1 MDCTTV
7 LKRASSIANIQL
19 HRSGFIPGSAE
30 RDAIQTF
37 TTEIH
42 ERMLSIDSAIQKL
55 TWLRGQLSSQLELN
69 QSLVAPV
76 RRLPSEILSKIF
88 VYHARLA
95 PSLAEQTLITT
106 CTVAHVCHAWR
117 AAARGT
123 LQLWSPISS
132 TAPFPGCSIASGDAF
147 EAQLELSGVSP
158 VQLLHTVHDDL
169 ILERFLAAL
178 SPHSSRWQSVTL
190 RGSCDLLRSLPKY
203 YLPQLE
209 EASITL
215 EGQTTDDVVD
225 FLSGATVLKRLAVAS
240 HWRNNPDPSLFTE
253 FPDLRFPTLTHL
265 SVAFDVVLRLD
276 VVRSALEAC
285 SVTLVSL
292 SLSMSDDPD
301 WNTVRHL
308 SGRRRVN
315 MSALSTLEVG
325 QGCFEVFDMIDAPA
339 LEEIVVRDVRGHHRA
354 DLMFQLLA
362 SFSEHTGHPGTLC
375 RLTLRNIE
383 CQEWTGNH
391 EDFLHCIWRWKGL
404 KELHVEEPADC
415 TPILAPDAIEWL
427 AVEAIGPL
435 YLPNLVS
442 FSLKSRPRRPWHK
455 HRTALQ
461 KMIKS
466 REISRLLLKNMTHK
480 VVALEH
486 VHLDVEYP

>member
-7 LKRASSIANIQL
+7 LKRAASIANIQL
-19 HRSGFIPGSAE
+19 HRSGFIPESAE
-30 RDAIQTF
+30 RDAIQTS
-37 TTEIH
+37 TIEIH
-42 ERMLSIDSAIQKL
+42 EQMLSIDSEIQKL
-55 TWLRGQLSSQLELN
+55 TRLLGQLYS
-69 QSLVAPV
+69 
-76 RRLPSEILSKIF
+76 
-88 VYHARLA
+88 HARLA

-123 LQLWSPISS
+123 LQLWTPIS
-132 TAPFPGCSIASGDAF
+132 DVF

-178 SPHSSRWQSVTL
+178 GPHSSRWQSVTL

-240 HWRNNPDPSLFTE
+240 HWRNNPDPSF
-253 FPDLRFPTLTHL
+253 
-265 SVAFDVVLRLD
+265 
-276 VVRSALEAC
+276 
-285 SVTLVSL
+285 
-292 SLSMSDDPD
+292 LSMSDDPD
-301 WNTVRHL
+301 WNTVRYL
-308 SGRRRVN
+308 SGRRRAN

-362 SFSEHTGHPGTLC
+362 SFSEHTGHPGILR

-391 EDFLHCIWRWKGL
+391 ENFLHCIWRWRGL

-415 TPILAPDAIEWL
+415 IPILTPDAIEWL

-435 YLPNLVS
+435 YLPNLV
-442 FSLKSRPRRPWHK
+442 PRRPWHK

-466 REISRLLLKNMTHK
+466 RKISRLLLKNMTHK

>member
-1 MDCTTV
+1 MDCTIV

-30 RDAIQTF
+30 RDVIQTS
-37 TTEIH
+37 TSEIH
-42 ERMLSIDSAIQKL
+42 ERMLSIDSEIQKL
-55 TWLRGQLSSQLELN
+55 ARLRGQLSSQLELN

-106 CTVAHVCHAWR
+106 CTR

-123 LQLWSPISS
+123 LQLWTPISS
-132 TAPFPGCSIASGDAF
+132 TAPFPGCSIASGDVF

-178 SPHSSRWQSVTL
+178 GPHSSRWQSVTL

-225 FLSGATVLKRLAVAS
+225 FISGATVLKRLAT
-240 HWRNNPDPSLFTE
+240 F
-253 FPDLRFPTLTHL
+253 
-265 SVAFDVVLRLD
+265 
-276 VVRSALEAC
+276 
-285 SVTLVSL
+285 VSL
-292 SLSMSDDPD
+292 PSHTSPLHSTLFCGWMFLSISDDPD

-308 SGRRRVN
+308 SGRRRAN

-362 SFSEHTGHPGTLC
+362 SFSEHTGHPGTLG

-391 EDFLHCIWRWKGL
+391 EDFLHCIWRWRGL

-435 YLPNLVS
+435 YLPNLA
-442 FSLKSRPRRPWHK
+442 
-455 HRTALQ
+455 TAA
-461 KMIKS
+461 M
-466 REISRLLLKNMTHK
+466 
-480 VVALEH
+480 A
-486 VHLDVEYP
+486 

>member
-19 HRSGFIPGSAE
+19 HRSGFNPGSAE
-30 RDAIQTF
+30 RDAIQIS

-42 ERMLSIDSAIQKL
+42 ERMLSIDSEIQKL
-55 TWLRGQLSSQLELN
+55 TRLRGQSSSQLELN

-88 VYHARLA
+88 VYHARLS
-95 PSLAEQTLITT
+95 PSLAEQTLYTT
-106 CTVAHVCHAWR
+106 CTVAHVCCAWR

-123 LQLWSPISS
+123 LQLWTPISS
-132 TAPFPGCSIASGDAF
+132 TAPFPGCSIASGDVF
-147 EAQLELSGVSP
+147 EAQLELSGVLP
-158 VQLLHTVHDDL
+158 VQLSHTVHDDL
-169 ILERFLAAL
+169 ILERFLAVL
-178 SPHSSRWQSVTL
+178 GPHSSRWQPVTL
-190 RGSCDLLRSLPKY
+190 RGSCNLLRSLPKY

-209 EASITL
+209 EVSITL
-215 EGQTTDDVVD
+215 EGQNTDDVVD
-225 FLSGATVLKRLAVAS
+225 FLSGATVLKRLAVAF

-253 FPDLRFPTLTHL
+253 FPDF
-265 SVAFDVVLRLD
+265 
-276 VVRSALEAC
+276 
-285 SVTLVSL
+285 VSL
-292 SLSMSDDPD
+292 PSHTSPLHSTLFCDWMFLSMSDDPD
-301 WNTVRHL
+301 WNTVSHL
-308 SGRRRVN
+308 SGRQRAN

-354 DLMFQLLA
+354 DLTFQLLA
-362 SFSEHTGHPGTLC
+362 SFSEHMGHPGTLR

-383 CQEWTGNH
+383 CQEWMGNH
-391 EDFLHCIWRWKGL
+391 EDFLHCIWRWRGL

-427 AVEAIGPL
+427 AGEAVGPL

-442 FSLKSRPRRPWHK
+442 F
-455 HRTALQ
+455 
-461 KMIKS
+461 
-466 REISRLLLKNMTHK
+466 
-480 VVALEH
+480 
-486 VHLDVEYP
+486 